1 MQVSS
6 GVFPYVRLASTDSPA
21 VYYLKAIAGTPVDE
35 THFKRSTCRV
45 CGVVVKDIN
54 RQTHVGQHIL
64 KSVCGVED
72 PSVKVPV
79 SKPYPCGACGGP
91 TLNGGCTTGIKNG
104 KLDSNCPL
112 TYAFMISAASQFRET
127 RPCTNVPIKCPAADC
142 DQFHWKY
149 NFQQHLEDRHP
160 QWRLIL
166 SHDFLSA
173 IQISSAEQQALGIPH
188 DDVIDIPATAPPN
201 PSFPPPSRGQKRP
214 ASSPPSSP
222 SRRANKENEGITASN
237 SIDSHAVHPPKIR
250 KVILKLPLAPALQK
264 NSRV

>member
-1 MQVSS
+1 M
-6 GVFPYVRLASTDSPA
+6 
-21 VYYLKAIAGTPVDE
+21 
-35 THFKRSTCRV
+35 
-45 CGVVVKDIN
+45 
-54 RQTHVGQHIL
+54 
-64 KSVCGVED
+64 
-72 PSVKVPV
+72 
-79 SKPYPCGACGGP
+79 
-91 TLNGGCTTGIKNG
+91 
-104 KLDSNCPL
+104 
-112 TYAFMISAASQFRET
+112 

-222 SRRANKENEGITASN
+222 SRRTNKENEGIPASN
-237 SIDSHAVHPPKIR
+237 SIDSHAVHSPKIR

-264 NSRV
+264 NSRVK